1 MKTTKITKTLSLLL
15 LSFSLV
21 VLYSCSSDDDNN
33 PNNTESP
40 GSGAQHTYELTIT
53 GGELDGQVL
62 SGVIDNKADDDAS
75 ADDFI
80 ATTGFTNSDEG
91 PNLRLINLF
100 MEDDQV
106 GITGWVMYN
115 EETGIS
121 KDFGSGEVDALSVS
135 SLTISVT
142 PSSEFGEFLGG
153 AYISNEGTV
162 TLTNVKLLSF
172 LSTAGTAAFQM
183 NIEGT
188 FIRPLANGSVD
199 EMEEAHISGEIVFNV
214 PVEMEWMEEL

>member
-1 MKTTKITKTLSLLL
+1 MKTKKITKTLSLLL

-21 VLYSCSSDDDNN
+21 VLYSCSSDDDSN
-33 PNNTESP
+33 PNNSENP
-40 GSGAQHTYELTIT
+40 GSGAPHTYELTIT

-80 ATTGFTNSDEG
+80 ASTGFTNSDEG

-142 PSSEFGEFLGG
+142 PSSEFG
-153 AYISNEGTV
+153 
-162 TLTNVKLLSF
+162 
-172 LSTAGTAAFQM
+172 
-183 NIEGT
+183 
-188 FIRPLANGSVD
+188 
-199 EMEEAHISGEIVFNV
+199 
-214 PVEMEWMEEL
+214 